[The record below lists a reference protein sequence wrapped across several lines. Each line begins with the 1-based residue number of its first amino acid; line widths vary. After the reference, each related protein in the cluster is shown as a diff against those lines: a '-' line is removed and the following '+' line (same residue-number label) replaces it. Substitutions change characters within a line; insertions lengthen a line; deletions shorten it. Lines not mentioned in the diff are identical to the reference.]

1 VLAGRK
7 FYKNTSFRFA
17 SYIDDLREVLATEKL
32 NLLNITVRYVE
43 KDNKAV
49 MSYAKDDMFALV
61 FLINQKK
68 DHQGMADTQRVV
80 RKMVDV
86 TLQHQ
91 GSYYLPYY
99 GYPSKKQLEEAY
111 PHTTAFF
118 NLKRNYDPKE
128 TFVNLFYKEYGK

>member
-1 VLAGRK
+1 
-7 FYKNTSFRFA
+7 
-17 SYIDDLREVLATEKL
+17 
-32 NLLNITVRYVE
+32 
-43 KDNKAV
+43 
-49 MSYAKDDMFALV
+49 
-61 FLINQKK
+61 
-68 DHQGMADTQRVV
+68 MADTQRVV

-118 NLKRNYDPKE
+118 NLKRKYDRNE

>member
-1 VLAGRK
+1 
-7 FYKNTSFRFA
+7 
-17 SYIDDLREVLATEKL
+17 VLATEKL

-61 FLINQKK
+61 LLINQKK
-68 DHQGMADTQRVV
+68 DNKGMADTQRVV

-86 TLQHQ
+86 TLRHQ

-118 NLKRNYDPKE
+118 NLKRKYDRNE